1 MSFWKLTLN
10 RSSALMPL
18 FAASLAVL
26 ASCSQPQIVP
36 APTTSNGNT
45 VTTPKAPPTPVSSQ
59 PKAPPTPVSS
69 QPKAPPT
76 PVNSQPKAPPTPISS
91 QPEAPPTP
99 VNSTNNGTLAT
110 ISGQVVTVSGQP
122 VSGVTVEFKALP
134 YCSDICY
141 QPHITTD
148 SSGGYSINL
157 DDGVY
162 NALCIVDSINYDEC
176 GPYGGDGGPFPVEVP
191 PGGQELDFIVC
202 SQAEYPA
209 CLMPG

>member
-59 PKAPPTPVSS
+59 PK
-69 QPKAPPT
+69 
-76 PVNSQPKAPPTPISS
+76 
-91 QPEAPPTP
+91 APPTP

>member
-59 PKAPPTPVSS
+59 PKAPPTPV
-69 QPKAPPT
+69 
-76 PVNSQPKAPPTPISS
+76 
-91 QPEAPPTP
+91 
-99 VNSTNNGTLAT
+99 NSTNNGTLAT

-122 VSGVTVEFKALP
+122 VSGATVEFKALP

-176 GPYGGDGGPFPVEVP
+176 GPYGGDGGPFPVKVP

>member
-59 PKAPPTPVSS
+59 PKAPPTPV
-69 QPKAPPT
+69 
-76 PVNSQPKAPPTPISS
+76 NS

-176 GPYGGDGGPFPVEVP
+176 GPYGGDGGPFPVKVP